1 MGPLDA
7 RADGRPV
14 CYLAH
19 GNMEQVLPFGG
30 MELCGVV
37 EMQDA

>member
-14 CYLAH
+14 CYLAR
-19 GNMEQVLPFGG
+19 GNVQPVLPFEG
-30 MELCGVV
+30 M
-37 EMQDA
+37 